1 MDVVQN
7 VRPPDGQNRQVA
19 MDLRDFIE
27 KRPPVDK
34 AGLRARVRLVVA
46 QQKSKGVAK
55 NLVAGL
61 LKTCK
66 HVQKN
71 KGAAVRG

>member
-1 MDVVQN
+1 M
-7 VRPPDGQNRQVA
+7 RPP
-19 MDLRDFIE
+19 L
-27 KRPPVDK
+27 DK
-34 AGLRARVRLVVA
+34 AGLRARVRMVVA

-71 KGAAVRG
+71 KGAAARG